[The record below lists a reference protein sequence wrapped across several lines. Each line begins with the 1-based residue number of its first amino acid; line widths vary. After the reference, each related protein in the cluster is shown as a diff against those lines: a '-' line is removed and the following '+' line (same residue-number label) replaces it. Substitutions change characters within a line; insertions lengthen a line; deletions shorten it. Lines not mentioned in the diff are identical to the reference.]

1 MNTNCENKR
10 NENTSNKT
18 DTLSNNTRKGVG
30 DMREKKDKKAEL
42 ALKKQ
47 TLEAWANLLYKEGMI
62 DIERCSRMVEAI
74 GKLKA

>member
-1 MNTNCENKR
+1 
-10 NENTSNKT
+10 
-18 DTLSNNTRKGVG
+18 
-30 DMREKKDKKAEL
+30 MREKKDKKAEL